1 MARLPE
7 LQRLGVAVVFVG
19 NGPPAALAAFVRD
32 MALAGR
38 GVTVVTDP
46 SLAAF
51 QAAELRRPR
60 FPGLRAIGHALREL
74 AAGYAPGRVIG
85 DRRQLG
91 GALLIDGGGR
101 IVAHY
106 RSRSPG
112 DLVDGSDIVH
122 AALALLVEQRAAGR
136 RV

>member
-19 NGPPAALAAFVRD
+19 NGPPADLAAFVRRL
-32 MALAGR
+32 ALADR

-60 FPGLRAIGHALREL
+60 FPGLRVIAEALREL

-85 DRRQLG
+85 DGRQLG
-91 GALLIDGGGR
+91 GALLIDEGGR

-112 DLVDGSDIVH
+112 DLVDASDIVH
-122 AALALLVEQRAAGR
+122 AALALLVERRAAGR

>member
-7 LQRLGVAVVFVG
+7 LQRLGVAVVLVG
-19 NGPPAALAAFVRD
+19 NGPPDTLAAFMRR
-32 MALAGR
+32 MALADR

-51 QAAELRRPR
+51 EAAELRRPR
-60 FPGLRAIGHALREL
+60 FPGLRAVGQALREL
-74 AAGYAPGRVIG
+74 AAGYAPGRVVG
-85 DRRQLG
+85 DGRQLG
-91 GALLIDGGGR
+91 GALLIDGGR

-112 DLVDGSDIVH
+112 DLVDPSDIVH

>member
-7 LQRLGVAVVFVG
+7 LQALGVAVVLVG
-19 NGPPAALAAFVRD
+19 SGPAAALAAFVRD

-38 GVTVVTDP
+38 GLTVVTDP

-51 QAAELRRPR
+51 RAAALRRPR
-60 FPGLRAIGHALREL
+60 FHGLRAACEALREL
-74 AAGYAPGRVIG
+74 AAGYAPGRVVG
-85 DRRQLG
+85 DGRQLG
-91 GALLIDGGGR
+91 GAFLIDGSGR
-101 IVAHY
+101 IIYHRRA
-106 RSRSPG
+106 RSPG
-112 DLVDGSDIVH
+112 DLLDSNDIVH